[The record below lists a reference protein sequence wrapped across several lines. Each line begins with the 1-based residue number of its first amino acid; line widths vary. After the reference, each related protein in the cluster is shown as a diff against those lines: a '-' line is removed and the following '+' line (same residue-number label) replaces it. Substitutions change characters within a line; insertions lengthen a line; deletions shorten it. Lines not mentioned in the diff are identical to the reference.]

1 MTAAK
6 ITTKGQVTIPAI
18 VRAGLKVNSGDRI
31 EFVEV
36 GEGRYEI
43 VAINK
48 SVTSLKGIVKATQ
61 PVSIEQMNEA
71 IMTKGSQL

>member
-6 ITTKGQVTIPAI
+6 MTTKGQITIPAI
-18 VRAGLKVNSGDRI
+18 VRAGLKVASGDRI

-43 VAINK
+43 MAVNK
-48 SVTSLKGIVKATQ
+48 KVTALKGIVKASRT
-61 PVSIEQMNEA
+61 VSIDEMNEA
-71 IMTKGSQL
+71 IMAKGAEF